1 MSAATAAATPTTP
14 APSATPPDGARS
26 AAAVRT
32 PNDAPTAPESVTVS
46 AIRGRVQVRWSPPLS
61 NGGGV
66 TGYVITRQGGRG
78 PDVVVNTAGTSDAL
92 GYLTWLDTNVVTGGT
107 YTYTIG
113 ALSSGGAGPTAAQTV
128 TVPTAEVVVRGY
140 HGLYGIADDGT
151 PVPIVTDA
159 TADFYSPAVSP
170 DGRLLAFA
178 RGTDAWSQHDLWVMP
193 IAGGTARRLTSSPTN
208 DVSPAWSSDGSAIAY
223 TGISGDAPSIW
234 TVAASGGRSAK
245 VADSASHPTWLGAN
259 GALVAVDNTV
269 PDGPLLLLRNGIRAV
284 IPGTNGA
291 IEPSASPDGRWLAFS
306 LWRSGSPKHSL
317 VVIPTGAG
325 DGVEVR
331 SSTLDFQ
338 NPSWLSDGSGLLFDT
353 TDQLGPSRL
362 SAARFVATPDLTDL
376 VYLTDSIGYDMPV
389 YASTAP
395 KRPGMQ
401 RWGGPTTTLGHKGT
415 FGAVH
420 TKVAASNW

>member
-1 MSAATAAATPTTP
+1 
-14 APSATPPDGARS
+14 
-26 AAAVRT
+26 
-32 PNDAPTAPESVTVS
+32 
-46 AIRGRVQVRWSPPLS
+46 
-61 NGGGV
+61 
-66 TGYVITRQGGRG
+66 
-78 PDVVVNTAGTSDAL
+78 
-92 GYLTWLDTNVVTGGT
+92 
-107 YTYTIG
+107 
-113 ALSSGGAGPTAAQTV
+113 
-128 TVPTAEVVVRGY
+128 
-140 HGLYGIADDGT
+140 
-151 PVPIVTDA
+151 
-159 TADFYSPAVSP
+159 
-170 DGRLLAFA
+170 
-178 RGTDAWSQHDLWVMP
+178 
-193 IAGGTARRLTSSPTN
+193 
-208 DVSPAWSSDGSAIAY
+208 
-223 TGISGDAPSIW
+223 
-234 TVAASGGRSAK
+234 
-245 VADSASHPTWLGAN
+245 
-259 GALVAVDNTV
+259 
-269 PDGPLLLLRNGIRAV
+269 
-284 IPGTNGA
+284 
-291 IEPSASPDGRWLAFS
+291 
-306 LWRSGSPKHSL
+306 